1 MSISK
6 YPSKVN
12 LPQEN
17 FGWATVFDFLT
28 YKFSGIDKAIWQERI
43 INGKVH
49 WQDGTL
55 IELSTPYKAQAT
67 VFYYREVPEETVIP
81 FKHQILYQNEHILVA
96 EKPHFL
102 PVTPGG
108 IYVNECLQH
117 RLRKETGINELQA
130 LHRLDRETAGLV
142 IFSKNPETRS
152 HYHALFSD
160 KTISKTYNAIARITD
175 GIQIKGKEWDLE
187 NRMVKADPSFL
198 MKIDSKAEKENFNA
212 HSKIKCVKQTKN
224 RALFELKP
232 ITGKTHQLRVHMQS
246 IGYPILN
253 DKFYPKL
260 QPKTEDKF
268 EQPLQLLAK
277 ELKFIDP
284 ITKVLR
290 VFKSNLKLT
299 LK

>member
-67 VFYYREVPEETVIP
+67 VFYYREVPEELVIP

-152 HYHALFSD
+152 DYHALFSD

-212 HSKIKCVKQTKN
+212 HSKIRCVKQTKQ

-232 ITGKTHQLRVHMQS
+232 ITGKTHQLRLHMQF